1 MSMPK
6 ELLFIRHG
14 QSEANI
20 VQKHDDHGMD
30 PEVAAAIMARPD
42 WQQRL
47 SPQGIEQAKQ
57 ARVWLERNIGGLAA
71 FDTLYVSPFVRT
83 RETALYLGGDEL
95 EGWTTDDRL
104 VERSWGV
111 FGKHSRSKQRELFP
125 LTFAE
130 KAANPWFAA
139 LDGGESQP
147 MVSLR
152 FRDLQG
158 TLHREQDD
166 GRVAVVCHGDFMNNA
181 RYNIERM
188 LPEEWQALDKN
199 SEYDFRNCMMLHYS
213 RINPEDSQDIREK
226 IHWRRYINPIDL
238 DDVPEDGRWIEL
250 SERRRFRGGDLRAQ
264 VEQFPALLPQSDKI
278 ADPNLAGSAE

>member
-1 MSMPK
+1 MAMPN
-6 ELLFIRHG
+6 ELLLIRHG

-20 VQKHDDHGMD
+20 VQKRDDHGID
-30 PEVAAAIMARPD
+30 PEIADAIMARPD

-47 SPQGIEQAKQ
+47 SQLGIEQAKQ
-57 ARVWLERNIGGLAA
+57 ARVWLEANVGGLAA

-95 EGWTTDDRL
+95 EGWTTDDRV

-111 FGKHSRSKQRELFP
+111 FGKHSRKKQQELFP

-130 KAANPWFAA
+130 KTVNPWFAA

-152 FRDLQG
+152 YRDLQS
-158 TLHREQDD
+158 TLHREQA
-166 GRVAVVCHGDFMNNA
+166 GKKVAIVCHGDFMNNA

-188 LPEEWQALDKN
+188 LPEEWEAVDRNKQ
-199 SEYDFRNCMMLHYS
+199 YDFRNCMMLHYS
-213 RINPEDSQDIREK
+213 RINPEDPNDIREK
-226 IHWRRYINPIDL
+226 IHWRRYINPL
-238 DDVPEDGRWIEL
+238 DPTDVPEDGKWIEL
-250 SERRRFRGGDLRAQ
+250 TDRRRFRGSDLRTQIA
-264 VEQFPALLPQSDKI
+264 QFPPLLPRD
-278 ADPNLAGSAE
+278 DHV

>member
-1 MSMPK
+1 M
-6 ELLFIRHG
+6 
-14 QSEANI
+14 
-20 VQKHDDHGMD
+20 
-30 PEVAAAIMARPD
+30 
-42 WQQRL
+42 
-47 SPQGIEQAKQ
+47 
-57 ARVWLERNIGGLAA
+57 
-71 FDTLYVSPFVRT
+71 
-83 RETALYLGGDEL
+83 GGDEL

-213 RINPEDSQDIREK
+213 RINPEDHKIYERKYTGDDISTRLIWMMCPK
-226 IHWRRYINPIDL
+226 M
-238 DDVPEDGRWIEL
+238 G
-250 SERRRFRGGDLRAQ
+250 
-264 VEQFPALLPQSDKI
+264 
-278 ADPNLAGSAE
+278 AG